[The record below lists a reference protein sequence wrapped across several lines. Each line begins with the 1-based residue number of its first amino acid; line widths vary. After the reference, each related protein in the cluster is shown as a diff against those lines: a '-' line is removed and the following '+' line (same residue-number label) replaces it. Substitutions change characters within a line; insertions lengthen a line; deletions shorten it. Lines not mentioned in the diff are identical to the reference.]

1 MASAEDHVP
10 SIRRIQSKSLIRALR
25 RRPDGEQLLDASGLD
40 IEAISTGFDFS
51 WVRMAEHDALTTT
64 VLKALGTKAYA
75 ELWVNVFTGSL
86 SQKFL
91 SGFTQFLTPLAG
103 GSVVPLARRSPRVY
117 EHLTRACGSMAWQ
130 QHPNGGRLVLDRFP
144 ADLDLEAWALSNL
157 GSLQAGA
164 LHLGRSRETVQ
175 LEGFDVEART
185 AAFSIYDDAG

>member
-1 MASAEDHVP
+1 MSQADENVP
-10 SIRRIQSKSLIRALR
+10 AIRRIQSKSLVRALR
-25 RRPDGEQLLDASGLD
+25 RRPDGERLLSNSGVD
-40 IEAISTGFDFS
+40 VEALSSGFDFS
-51 WVRMAEHDALTTT
+51 WVPMAEHDAITTS
-64 VLKALGTKAYA
+64 VLRSIGAAA
-75 ELWVNVFTGSL
+75 FSELWVNVFTGSL

-117 EHLTRACGSMAWQ
+117 EHLTKACGSMAWQ
-130 QHPNGGRLVLDRFP
+130 QRPNGGRLVLDRFP

-185 AAFSIYDDAG
+185 AAFSIYDAN